1 MEAQQQG
8 QEETIGWEYGTN
20 ATHHI
25 RVLRENGQWRPTK
38 DTITP
43 DGSIYDPQDSLTLVI
58 EVSNGQAMSDARA
71 KIVKTMKMNTVV
83 GGIILNFNESPA
95 YSHPKP
101 AEWNPRDEHTFML
114 AKEFG
119 QQPHERWG
127 PMTVQGYQFGGSIE
141 GSMEVIQRDKAP
153 VYAVSDELEILT
165 LHSDYC
171 LLQQIIPT
179 ASDADRQRL
188 DKALNSLWK
197 AVVAAHTDKPCKE
210 LKSFSVE
217 NLCNRLLIGRIKTNH
232 DRYHRAWATRRKRKQ
247 PLQFDADVD
256 TSNNKRSIPK

>member
-1 MEAQQQG
+1 MLLWTFLRIWRPVWNRQTSGKCRTRVSSIIGLLRIFNFRYSYDSEYQQLIIKAASENHECGVKVLQKFFESAMEAQQQG

-43 DGSIYDPQDSLTLVI
+43 DGSIYDPLDSLTLVI

-83 GGIILNFNESPA
+83 GGIILNLNESPA

-127 PMTVQGYQFGGSIE
+127 AMTVQGYQFGGSIE

-165 LHSDYC
+165 L
-171 LLQQIIPT
+171 
-179 ASDADRQRL
+179 
-188 DKALNSLWK
+188 
-197 AVVAAHTDKPCKE
+197 
-210 LKSFSVE
+210 SF
-217 NLCNRLLIGRIKTNH
+217 
-232 DRYHRAWATRRKRKQ
+232 
-247 PLQFDADVD
+247 
-256 TSNNKRSIPK
+256 